1 VLALILAAFAV
12 GFGNFAASISIGL
25 SDATRAARLRV
36 GLVFGVFEAG
46 MPLVGLLAGHSA
58 VAALG
63 DWSGITGGLLLI
75 VIGGWQLIQALR
87 AGGGSSPSP
96 PPTAFRRLLLTGF
109 ALSLDNLVVGFSL
122 GVQHTALLEALV
134 VFGTASVALSLAGLE
149 IGRRLGQAFEF
160 GAEYL
165 AAAVLVAVGVLVAT
179 GEI

>member
-1 VLALILAAFAV
+1 MVALILAAFAV

-25 SDATRAARLRV
+25 SGATKAARLRV
-36 GLVFGVFEAG
+36 GLVFGIFETG
-46 MPLVGLLAGHSA
+46 MPLIGLLAGHSA

-63 DWSGITGGLLLI
+63 DWSGITGGILLI
-75 VIGGWQLIQALR
+75 LIGAWQLIQALR
-87 AGGGSSPSP
+87 ASSGASP
-96 PPTAFRRLLLTGF
+96 PLTSFRRLLLTGF

-122 GVQHTALLEALV
+122 GVQHTSLPEAFV
-134 VFGTASVALSLAGLE
+134 VFGAASVCLSLVGLE

>member
-25 SDATRAARLRV
+25 SGASRSARLRV
-36 GLVFGVFEAG
+36 GLVFGIFEAG
-46 MPLVGLLAGHSA
+46 MPLVGLLAGHTA

-63 DWSGITGGLLLI
+63 DWAGITGGLLLI
-75 VIGGWQLIQALR
+75 VIGAWQLTQALR
-87 AGGGSSPSP
+87 AGGGSSP
-96 PPTAFRRLLLTGF
+96 PPTSFRRLLLTGF

-122 GVQHTALLEALV
+122 GVQHTSLPEAIA
-134 VFGTASVALSLAGLE
+134 VFAVASVSLSLAGLE
-149 IGRRLGQAFEF
+149 IGRRLGQAVEF

>member
-1 VLALILAAFAV
+1 MLALILAAFAV

-25 SDATRAARLRV
+25 SGADRSTRLRV
-36 GLVFGVFEAG
+36 GLVFGIFEAG
-46 MPLVGLLAGHSA
+46 MPLIGLLAGHSA

-63 DWSGITGGLLLI
+63 DWSEITGGILLI
-75 VIGGWQLIQALR
+75 LIGGWQLIQALR
-87 AGGGSSPSP
+87 AGGGASA
-96 PPTAFRRLLLTGF
+96 PPTSFRRLLLTGF

-122 GVQHTALLEALV
+122 GVQHTSLPEAIV
-134 VFGTASVALSLAGLE
+134 VFGASSVCLSLAGLE
-149 IGRRLGQAFEF
+149 IGRRLGQAVEF

>member
-1 VLALILAAFAV
+1 MLALILAAFAV
-12 GFGNFAASISIGL
+12 GFGNFAASVSIGL
-25 SDATRAARLRV
+25 SGATRSARLRV

-46 MPLVGLLAGHSA
+46 MPVVGLLAGHSA

-63 DWSGITGGLLLI
+63 DWSGITGGILLI
-75 VIGGWQLIQALR
+75 LIGGWQLVQALR
-87 AGGGSSPSP
+87 VGGGSPL

-122 GVQHTALLEALV
+122 GVQHTSVPEAIA
-134 VFGTASVALSLAGLE
+134 VFGAASLGLSLAGLE
-149 IGRRLGQAFEF
+149 IGRRLGRAVEF

>member
-12 GFGNFAASISIGL
+12 GFGNFAASISMGL
-25 SDATRAARLRV
+25 SGATRAARFRV
-36 GLVFGVFEAG
+36 GLVFGIFEAG

-63 DWSGITGGLLLI
+63 DWSGITGGILLI
-75 VIGGWQLIQALR
+75 LIGGWQLIQALR
-87 AGGGSSPSP
+87 AGGGASP
-96 PPTAFRRLLLTGF
+96 PPTSFRRLLLTGF

-122 GVQHTALLEALV
+122 GVQHTSLPEAIV
-134 VFGTASVALSLAGLE
+134 AFGASSVCLSLAGLE
-149 IGRRLGQAFEF
+149 IGRRLGQAVEF

>member
-1 VLALILAAFAV
+1 MLALILAAFAV

-25 SDATRAARLRV
+25 SGADRAARLRV
-36 GLVFGVFEAG
+36 GLVFGIFEAG
-46 MPLVGLLAGHSA
+46 MPLIGLLAGHSA

-63 DWSGITGGLLLI
+63 DWSGITGGILLI
-75 VIGGWQLIQALR
+75 LIGGWQLIQALR
-87 AGGGSSPSP
+87 AGGGSSP
-96 PPTAFRRLLLTGF
+96 PPTSFRRLLLTGF

-122 GVQHTALLEALV
+122 GVQHTSLIQALV
-134 VFGTASVALSLAGLE
+134 VFGAASVCLSLAGLE

>member
-25 SDATRAARLRV
+25 SGATRAARLRV

-63 DWSGITGGLLLI
+63 DWSGVTGGLLLI

-87 AGGGSSPSP
+87 AGAGSSP
-96 PPTAFRRLLLTGF
+96 PPTSFRRLLITGF

-122 GVQHTALLEALV
+122 GVQHTSLLEAIV
-134 VFGTASVALSLAGLE
+134 VFATASVVLSLAGLE

>member
-1 VLALILAAFAV
+1 MLALILAAFAV

-25 SDATRAARLRV
+25 SGATRAARLRV
-36 GLVFGVFEAG
+36 GLVFGIFEAG

-63 DWSGITGGLLLI
+63 DWSGITGGILLI
-75 VIGGWQLIQALR
+75 LIGGWQLIQALR
-87 AGGGSSPSP
+87 AGGGSP
-96 PPTAFRRLLLTGF
+96 PPPASLRRLLVTGF

-122 GVQHTALLEALV
+122 GVQHTSLPEAIV
-134 VFGTASVALSLAGLE
+134 VFGASSVCLSLAGLE
-149 IGRRLGQAFEF
+149 IGRRLGQAVEF

>member
-25 SDATRAARLRV
+25 SGATRTTRLRV
-36 GLVFGVFEAG
+36 GLVFGIFETC
-46 MPLVGLLAGHSA
+46 MPLVGLVAGHSA

-63 DWSGITGGLLLI
+63 DWSGVTGGILLI
-75 VIGGWQLIQALR
+75 LIGAWQLIQALR
-87 AGGGSSPSP
+87 ASSGSSPA
-96 PPTAFRRLLLTGF
+96 PTSFRRLLVTGF

-122 GVQHTALLEALV
+122 GVQHTSLPEAII
-134 VFGTASVALSLAGLE
+134 VFGAASVLLSLAGLE

-165 AAAVLVAVGVLVAT
+165 SAAVLVAVGVLVAT

>member
-1 VLALILAAFAV
+1 M
-12 GFGNFAASISIGL
+12 GL
-25 SDATRAARLRV
+25 SGATRAARLRV
-36 GLVFGVFEAG
+36 GLVFGIFEAG

-63 DWSGITGGLLLI
+63 DWSGITGGILLI
-75 VIGGWQLIQALR
+75 LIGGWQLIQALR
-87 AGGGSSPSP
+87 AGGGASP
-96 PPTAFRRLLLTGF
+96 PPTSFRRLLLTGF

-122 GVQHTALLEALV
+122 GVQHTSLPEAIV
-134 VFGTASVALSLAGLE
+134 VFGASSVCLSLAGLE
-149 IGRRLGQAFEF
+149 IGRRLGQAVEF

>member
-1 VLALILAAFAV
+1 MLALILAAFAV

-25 SDATRAARLRV
+25 SGATRAARLRV
-36 GLVFGVFEAG
+36 GLVFGIFEAG

-63 DWSGITGGLLLI
+63 DWSGITGGILLI
-75 VIGGWQLIQALR
+75 LIGGWQLIQALR
-87 AGGGSSPSP
+87 VGGGASSP
-96 PPTAFRRLLLTGF
+96 PTSFRRLLLTGF

-122 GVQHTALLEALV
+122 GVQHTSLPEAIV
-134 VFGTASVALSLAGLE
+134 VFGASSVCLSLAGLE
-149 IGRRLGQAFEF
+149 IGRRLGRAVEF